1 MVSATGKPE
10 PKPKPKPKAGG
21 FKFDGFMKGMVAAV
35 VLAFLW
41 PAPGA
46 AGGALHAEL
55 LNKLGVA
62 VVFFLN
68 GLSLSLPAMRAG
80 AAQWRAHLLIQ
91 LSTFVLFPLIGVVG
105 IWATRGHVP
114 ADLQMGFF
122 YLCALPSTVSSSVA
136 LTAAARGNVPVAVF
150 NATLSSLI
158 GVVVTP
164 LWMGWVLGRTGV
176 EFPIGPVV
184 MDLVIWVLLPLV
196 AGQLARPALGGWA
209 AAHKARLQWVD
220 RGTILMLIYTSFAD
234 SVVQGVW
241 SRYGVLTVVWT
252 GLSALVLFAI
262 VMVTVRALSGA
273 IGLSPPERIA
283 AIFCGSK
290 KTLAAG
296 VPMAH
301 MIFGTNPALGLILMP
316 LMLYHPLQLA
326 LCGVLAQRWVDSPP
340 GAKSAEVPTP

>member
-1 MVSATGKPE
+1 VVKRSI
-10 PKPKPKPKAGG
+10 G
-21 FKFDGFMKGMVAAV
+21 FKFDGFMKGMLAAV

-46 AGGALHAEL
+46 HGGALHAEL

-68 GLSLSLPAMRAG
+68 GLALSLPAMRAG
-80 AAQWRAHLLIQ
+80 ATRWRAHLLIQ
-91 LSTFVLFPLIGVVG
+91 GSTFVLFPLIGVAGV
-105 IWATRGHVP
+105 WATRGLVP
-114 ADLQMGFF
+114 HDLQLGFF

-136 LTAAARGNVPVAVF
+136 LTVAARGNVPVAVF

-164 LWMGWVLGRTGV
+164 LWMGWVLGQAGI
-176 EFPIGPVV
+176 EFPVGPVV
-184 MDLVIWVLLPLV
+184 RDLLLWVLLPLV
-196 AGQLARPALGGWA
+196 AGQLARPALGAWA
-209 AAHKARLQWVD
+209 AANKARLQWVD

-241 SRYGVLTVVWT
+241 TRYGVGTVLGTAVGT
-252 GLSALVLFAI
+252 LVLFTV
-262 VMVTVRALSGA
+262 VMLVVRALANA
-273 IGLSPPERIA
+273 IGLSTPDRVA

-290 KTLAAG
+290 KTLATG
-296 VPMAH
+296 VPMAQ

-326 LCGVLAQRWVDSPP
+326 IGGVLAQRW
-340 GAKSAEVPTP
+340 SADPA